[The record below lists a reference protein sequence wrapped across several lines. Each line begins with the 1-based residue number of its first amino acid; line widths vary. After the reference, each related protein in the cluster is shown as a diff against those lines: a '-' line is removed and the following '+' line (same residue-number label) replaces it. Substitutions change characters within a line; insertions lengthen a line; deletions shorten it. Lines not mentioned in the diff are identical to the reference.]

1 MIIELEWG
9 PTGLRA
15 LAERCPA
22 IVIVDVLSFSTS
34 VSVAVSRGAVVW
46 PHNGSERAEEL
57 ARAIGATLVRGRNN
71 REGRTLSPASLLD
84 VGPGDRLVMP
94 SLNGSALSTGSL
106 MGGLTVVAGSLRNS
120 RAVADWLAPRFDHV
134 GLVPSGEQWA
144 DGSLRVAYEDLVG
157 AGAIAARLLAQDAG
171 VALSPGRLL
180 QQTLVTSGTMT
191 NRIDRLEAQGLV
203 TRRTDPT
210 DRRGVLVRLT
220 DIGRAKVDAA
230 LSDLLARERQILA
243 SLRPEQRAQLA
254 ALLRTIVAPFDQAT

>member
-1 MIIELEWG
+1 VIIELEWG

-171 VALSPGRLL
+171 VALSPEAEAAARAFETIRPLAQCPSGIELVDRGFTRDVELAEQIDVDDVVPVLRDGRY
-180 QQTLVTSGTMT
+180 V
-191 NRIDRLEAQGLV
+191 A
-203 TRRTDPT
+203 
-210 DRRGVLVRLT
+210 
-220 DIGRAKVDAA
+220 ADA
-230 LSDLLARERQILA
+230 S
-243 SLRPEQRAQLA
+243 
-254 ALLRTIVAPFDQAT
+254 APV